1 MKKLKMF
8 KKSEQYH
15 FSLEILVLYILNV
28 VDLVLTQVS
37 LSTGKV
43 YEANPLMV
51 DLMNNL
57 PMAIL
62 LKVVLLGLALFA
74 IVYFA
79 YRWEIKIVKFLHVLI
94 LSAVAIYSFVNINH
108 IVNFILIFVVKV

>member
-62 LKVVLLGLALFA
+62 IKVVFLGLALFA

-94 LSAVAIYSFVNINH
+94 LSVITIYSFVNINH

>member
-57 PMAIL
+57 PMAIII
-62 LKVVLLGLALFA
+62 KVVFLGLALFA

-79 YRWEIKIVKFLHVLI
+79 YRWEIKIVKFLHILI
-94 LSAVAIYSFVNINH
+94 LSVIAIYSFVNINH

>member
-57 PMAIL
+57 PMAIII
-62 LKVVLLGLALFA
+62 KVVFLGLALFA

-94 LSAVAIYSFVNINH
+94 LSVIAIYSFVNINH